1 MRVMGSGVAY
11 AAPELV
17 AHYVEAH
24 GYLPPADF
32 IEAVLSSDT
41 VA

>member
-1 MRVMGSGVAY
+1 MAY

-17 AHYVEAH
+17 AHYIEAR
-24 GYLPPADF
+24 GYLPPAEF
-32 IEAVLSSDT
+32 MEAVLSSAT

>member
-1 MRVMGSGVAY
+1 MGHGVAY

-24 GYLPPADF
+24 GYLPPIEF
-32 IEAVLSSDT
+32 MEAVLSSDT